1 MKYKMSSKNAN
12 ELFEKVPNSKVEAEL
27 KTKAA
32 EMFEKMQQTL
42 MKSIPDE
49 DRENFKKLGEKFHS
63 SFDVFKGGAADLSTI
78 SMEEA
83 LAYVV
88 ESLKS
93 GLHPSFLTE
102 DEKALVMAGYGEEWY
117 KEWGYKKEDIE
128 KGV

>member
-63 SFDVFKGGAADLSTI
+63 SFDVFKGEAADLSTI

-117 KEWGYKKEDIE
+117 KEWGYNKEDVE

>member
-63 SFDVFKGGAADLSTI
+63 SFDVFKGEAADLSTI

-117 KEWGYKKEDIE
+117 KEWGYNKEDIE

>member
-1 MKYKMSSKNAN
+1 MSTKNAN
-12 ELFEKVPNSKVEAEL
+12 ELFETVPSSKAEAQL

-42 MKSIPDE
+42 IKSIPEE

-63 SFDVFKGGAADLSTI
+63 SFDVFRGETTDLSTI

-102 DEKALVMAGYGEEWY
+102 DEKALVTAGYGEEWY
-117 KEWGYKKEDIE
+117 KEWGYNKEDVE
-128 KGV
+128 KGM